1 MTSTD
6 KGYTEFKH
14 VAGNG
19 TETITI
25 RLEGS
30 TGYTHPELATAFSK
44 FLRAIGYY
52 VPLVEA
58 SDWDT
63 LVDDLKK
70 EAGEL

>member
-25 RLEGS
+25 RLEG
-30 TGYTHPELATAFSK
+30 TGYTHSELATSFSM

-52 VPLVEA
+52 VPLVQTA
-58 SDWDT
+58 DWDT

>member
-14 VAGNG
+14 VAEDG

-25 RLEGS
+25 RLEG
-30 TGYTHPELATAFSK
+30 TGYTHPELATSFSM

-52 VPLVEA
+52 VPLVQTA
-58 SDWDT
+58 DWDT
-63 LVDDLKK
+63 LIDDLKK